1 MAAMI
6 RQPLRIKV
14 GSLPRDAVP
23 GTILLA
29 MAMAAKPHT
38 ALPSVNSVGIMAMRF
53 TIPLAPWVRF
63 VSSGFTSEYPKDT
76 DHGKNLPAFR
86 WENNPSGLCGLGRT
100 WGSPRLFW

>member
-38 ALPSVNSVGIMAMRF
+38 ALPRVNSVGIMAMRF
-53 TIPLAPWVRF
+53 TIPLAPWGLLRI
-63 VSSGFTSEYPKDT
+63 TSEYRKDT

-100 WGSPRLFW
+100 WGSPR